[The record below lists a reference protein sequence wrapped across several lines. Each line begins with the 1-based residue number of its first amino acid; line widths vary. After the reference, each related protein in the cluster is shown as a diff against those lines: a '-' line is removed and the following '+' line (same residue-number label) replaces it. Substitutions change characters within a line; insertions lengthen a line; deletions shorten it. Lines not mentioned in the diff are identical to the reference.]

1 MDYAPATIS
10 KADLHLHTN
19 YSDGYSTPAQL
30 VDYVC
35 DHTDL
40 RVIAVTDHDAIDGA
54 YEAQQYAQERNLDV
68 IIGEEIS
75 TREGHM
81 LAYFIERHIRTGMSA
96 RDTIAAIHDQGGLA
110 VAAHPYDW
118 MVPHLGAT
126 ICSKTPKANHHYG
139 NLMP

>member
-54 YEAQQYAQERNLDV
+54 YEVQQYAQTRNLDV

-81 LAYFIERHIRTGMSA
+81 LAYFIERLAHTAGM
-96 RDTIAAIHDQGGLA
+96 A
-110 VAAHPYDW
+110 VTYF
-118 MVPHLGAT
+118 
-126 ICSKTPKANHHYG
+126 KK
-139 NLMP
+139 